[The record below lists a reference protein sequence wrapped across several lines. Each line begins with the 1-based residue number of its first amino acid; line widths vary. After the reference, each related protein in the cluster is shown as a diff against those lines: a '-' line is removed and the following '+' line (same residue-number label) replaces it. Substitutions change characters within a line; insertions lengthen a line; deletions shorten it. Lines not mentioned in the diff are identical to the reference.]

1 MTTQNNSGNEAQEP
15 KVPQEPQQPK
25 KQLNAEELQQRRK
38 RVAIPLFVL
47 VFLAVM
53 Y

>member
-1 MTTQNNSGNEAQEP
+1 MMETNNAGETQTP
-15 KVPQEPQQPK
+15 KSPEQPSK
-25 KQLNAEELQQRRK
+25 KQLSAEQLQKRRK